1 MRGASFGSPEGIQG
15 TKKPVLRDL
24 EGASRGTSPVTHIL
38 KQAGCQLTQVVGP
51 SQPASDAL
59 PRWVVADQESWV
71 WQLKEDW
78 GNTVSALF
86 CSHGVPVKPPGSWVL
101 AHLQSCQ
108 PLPPNRSLPSHR
120 VDSLRIQNALSK
132 GFPGFMSQAP
142 QNQGLEGG

>member
-59 PRWVVADQESWV
+59 PRWVVAGHSQGV
-71 WQLKEDW
+71 MGVAAKGRLGK
-78 GNTVSALF
+78 
-86 CSHGVPVKPPGSWVL
+86 HGLGFI
-101 AHLQSCQ
+101 LQSRGTCQ
-108 PLPPNRSLPSHR
+108 ATWELGLGSPSELPTPASKPLPPFSQSGLPVHSECLEQR
-120 VDSLRIQNALSK
+120 VPRLHEPSPTES
-132 GFPGFMSQAP
+132 GP
-142 QNQGLEGG
+142 